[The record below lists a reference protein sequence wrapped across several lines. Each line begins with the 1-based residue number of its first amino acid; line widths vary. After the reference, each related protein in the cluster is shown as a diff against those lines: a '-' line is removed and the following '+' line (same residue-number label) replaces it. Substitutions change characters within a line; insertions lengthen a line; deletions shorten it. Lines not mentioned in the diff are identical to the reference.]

1 MAQGHAET
9 FGRDEYVL
17 EPNCADDIYIKAD
30 QIITQIRAVY
40 YRSTKQLQ
48 KRQTQGASRRLNFT
62 SL

>member
-40 YRSTKQLQ
+40 YRSTKQL
-48 KRQTQGASRRLNFT
+48 
-62 SL
+62 